1 MSDNNTSNISAK
13 YEEERNRSS
22 NQSQISHLQGQI
34 DELRRL
40 LRDQG
45 QKYQLAI
52 EQVRKNDQANADMET
67 QFSRQSQ
74 ELSQTIDGFRRDIGS
89 LRKEFA
95 STLVKVEDGIQPI
108 RDMQAQIQ
116 ELGTARKDDRV
127 SVATL
132 INRLAELEQ
141 KNGALFA
148 LVREADERHRSVVA
162 RLETFQSAEDTR
174 RAELRKILEEVQI
187 EKQQLRRQAVE
198 NQQLVAD
205 SKYIL
210 SEQQSRL
217 VRLDDFRSQIDKV
230 TTEIPEQ
237 VKNLETKITT
247 IGQETKQVERL
258 ASEHYLANQQRIEE
272 IRLQQEEKLTSFQD
286 TEERQF
292 RQITTWIE
300 RIDTYVRDL
309 EQRLTRTHNRLENL
323 QHDHANHFNDIETR
337 EMELLSASV
346 KTMQTMLERIKVP
359 ASMSKLGGS
368 SKGSR
373 LLITVTPV
381 TRSSSPPTTTIVA
394 PMNWF
399 FMTSPPARTSAIS
412 W

>member
-1 MSDNNTSNISAK
+1 MSDNNTPNISAK

-22 NQSQISHLQGQI
+22 NQSQISHLQSQI

-40 LRDQG
+40 LRDQN

-74 ELSQTIDGFRRDIGS
+74 ELSQTIEGFRRDIGS

-116 ELGTARKDDRV
+116 ELGTGKDDRV

-141 KNGALFA
+141 KNGALYA
-148 LVREADERHRSVVA
+148 LVREADERYRSVVT
-162 RLETFQSAEDTR
+162 RLEAFQSAEDTR

-217 VRLDDFRSQIDKV
+217 IRLDDFRSQIDKV
-230 TTEIPEQ
+230 SSEIPNRS
-237 VKNLETKITT
+237 KSSIPKSAR
-247 IGQETKQVERL
+247 IGRETKQIERL
-258 ASEHYLANQQRIEE
+258 ESEHYLANQQRIEE
-272 IRLQQEEKLTSFQD
+272 IRMQQEEEITSLQD

-292 RQITTWIE
+292 RQFTTWIE

-323 QHDHANHFNDIETR
+323 QHDHANHFNDIEAR
-337 EMELLSASV
+337 EIELLSANV
-346 KTMQTMLERIKVP
+346 KILQTMLERVKSERITQSPTDGK
-359 ASMSKLGGS
+359 
-368 SKGSR
+368 SR
-373 LLITVTPV
+373 
-381 TRSSSPPTTTIVA
+381 
-394 PMNWF
+394 
-399 FMTSPPARTSAIS
+399 
-412 W
+412 

>member
-1 MSDNNTSNISAK
+1 MSDNTPTNVSAK
-13 YEEERNRSS
+13 YEEERNRSN

-34 DELRRL
+34 DELRRM

-74 ELSQTIDGFRRDIGS
+74 ELSQTIDSFRRDIGN

-116 ELGTARKDDRV
+116 ELATARKDDRI
-127 SVATL
+127 SVASL
-132 INRLAELEQ
+132 INRSAETEQ
-141 KNGALFA
+141 KIGALFA
-148 LVREADERHRSVVA
+148 LVRESDERHRSMVA
-162 RLETFQSAEDTR
+162 RLEAFQSAEDTR
-174 RAELRKILEEVQI
+174 RSELRKLLEEVQI
-187 EKQQLRRQAVE
+187 EKQQLRRQSVE

-217 VRLDDFRSQIDKV
+217 LRLDEFRSQIDKV
-230 TTEIPEQ
+230 TTEIPTQ
-237 VKNLETKITT
+237 VKTLETKITT
-247 IGQETKQVERL
+247 ISQETKQVERI
-258 ASEHYLANQQRIEE
+258 AAEHYLSNQQRIEE
-272 IRLQQEEKLTSFQD
+272 IRLQQEEKITSLLD

-323 QHDHANHFNDIETR
+323 QHDHSNHFNDIETR
-337 EMELLSASV
+337 ETELLSASI
-346 KTMQTMLERIKVP
+346 KSMQTMLERIKVERT
-359 ASMSKLGGS
+359 SQ
-368 SKGSR
+368 
-373 LLITVTPV
+373 
-381 TRSSSPPTTTIVA
+381 SSPDGK
-394 PMNWF
+394 N
-399 FMTSPPARTSAIS
+399 R
-412 W
+412 

>member
-116 ELGTARKDDRV
+116 ELGIARKDDRV

-132 INRLAELEQ
+132 INRLAETEQ
-141 KNGALFA
+141 KIGALYA
-148 LVREADERHRSVVA
+148 LVREADERYRSVVA

-237 VKNLETKITT
+237 VKNLDSKITT
-247 IGQETKQVERL
+247 IGQETKQVERI
-258 ASEHYLANQQRIEE
+258 AAEHYLANQQRIEE
-272 IRLQQEEKLTSFQD
+272 IRLQQEEKLTSLQD
-286 TEERQF
+286 AEDRQF

-309 EQRLTRTHNRLENL
+309 EQRLTRTHTRLENL
-323 QHDHANHFNDIETR
+323 QHDHDNHFNDIETR

-346 KTMQTMLERIKVP
+346 KAMQTMLERIKAERPNQP
-359 ASMSKLGGS
+359 ALDGK
-368 SKGSR
+368 SR
-373 LLITVTPV
+373 
-381 TRSSSPPTTTIVA
+381 
-394 PMNWF
+394 
-399 FMTSPPARTSAIS
+399 
-412 W
+412 

>member
-13 YEEERNRSS
+13 YEEERNRTS
-22 NQSQISHLQGQI
+22 NQSQMSHLQSQI

-40 LRDQG
+40 LRDQS

-67 QFSRQSQ
+67 QLSRQSQ
-74 ELSQTIDGFRRDIGS
+74 ELSQTIESFRRDIGS

-141 KNGALFA
+141 KNAAVYA
-148 LVREADERHRSVVA
+148 LVREADERYRSVLA
-162 RLETFQSAEDTR
+162 RLDTFQSAEDTR
-174 RAELRKILEEVQI
+174 RAELRKILEEIQI
-187 EKQQLRRQAVE
+187 EKQQLRRQAAE
-198 NQQLVAD
+198 NQQLAAD

-217 VRLDDFRSQIDKV
+217 IRLDDFRSQIDKA

-237 VKNLETKITT
+237 VKTLDSRITL
-247 IGQETKQVERL
+247 IGQEAKQIERL
-258 ASEHYLANQQRIEE
+258 AAERYLANQQRIEE
-272 IRLQQEEKLTSFQD
+272 IRMQQEEKITSLLD

-292 RQITTWIE
+292 RQITSWIE
-300 RIDTYVRDL
+300 RIDTTVRDL
-309 EQRLTRTHNRLENL
+309 EQRLTRTYNRLENL
-323 QHDHANHFNDIETR
+323 QHDHASHFTDIETR
-337 EMELLSASV
+337 EMELLSASI
-346 KTMQTMLERIKVP
+346 KSMQTMIERIK
-359 ASMSKLGGS
+359 AE
-368 SKGSR
+368 R
-373 LLITVTPV
+373 LTQ
-381 TRSSSPPTTTIVA
+381 
-394 PMNWF
+394 
-399 FMTSPPARTSAIS
+399 PPADGKNR
-412 W
+412 